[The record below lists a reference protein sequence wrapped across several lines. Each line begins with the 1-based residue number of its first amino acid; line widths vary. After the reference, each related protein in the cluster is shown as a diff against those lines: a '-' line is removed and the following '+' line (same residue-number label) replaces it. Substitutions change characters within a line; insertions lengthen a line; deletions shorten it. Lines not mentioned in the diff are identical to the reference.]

1 MKRICLMVIRNII
14 MVPYWYLKL
23 CYYAWNSKKVS
34 EEKKLLLFKEIIEN
48 ANRGGNVTVHS
59 YGMENIPKNQSFMYF
74 PNHQGLYDVLA
85 ILSGSP
91 VFFSVV
97 MKKELEHV
105 PFLNKIFQIMGAY
118 SMDREDVRQAMK
130 VIQKVSQE
138 VSSGKNFL
146 IFPEGTRSKRQNTV
160 GEFKGGS
167 FKCATK
173 AKCPIVPV
181 AITNAY
187 QVFDTDSV
195 KPVTVTIQ
203 YLEPL
208 YYEDYKMMKTNEIA
222 ELVEKKIQKAVRK
235 IEKNS

>member
-1 MKRICLMVIRNII
+1 MKRIWLMVIRNLI

-23 CYYAWNSKKVS
+23 CYYAWNSKRIS
-34 EEKKLLLFKEIIEN
+34 DEKKLALFKEIIGG
-48 ANRGGNVTVHS
+48 ANRGGNVTVRS
-59 YGMENIPKNQSFMYF
+59 YGIEHIPKDQSFMYV

-91 VFFSVV
+91 CFFSVV
-97 MKKELEHV
+97 MKKELEHI

-130 VIQKVSQE
+130 VIVKVSQE
-138 VSSGKNFL
+138 VTSGKNFL
-146 IFPEGTRSKRQNTV
+146 IFPEGTRSRKQNTV

-181 AITNAY
+181 AITDAY
-187 QVFDTDSV
+187 KVFDTGSV
-195 KPVTVTIQ
+195 RPVTVTVQ

-222 ELVEKKIQKAVRK
+222 DLVEKKIQKAVK
-235 IEKNS
+235 KFEKNS

>member
-1 MKRICLMVIRNII
+1 MKRIWLMVIRNLI

-23 CYYAWNSKKVS
+23 CYYAWNSKRIS
-34 EEKKLLLFKEIIEN
+34 DEKKLALFKEIIGG
-48 ANRGGNVTVHS
+48 ANQGGNVTVRS
-59 YGMENIPKNQSFMYF
+59 YGIEHIPKDQSFMYV

-91 VFFSVV
+91 CFFSVV
-97 MKKELEHV
+97 MKKELEHM

-130 VIQKVSQE
+130 VIVKVSQE
-138 VSSGKNFL
+138 VTSGKNFL
-146 IFPEGTRSKRQNTV
+146 IFPEGTRSRKQNTV

-181 AITNAY
+181 AITDAY
-187 QVFDTDSV
+187 KVFDTGSV
-195 KPVTVTIQ
+195 RPVTVTVQ

-222 ELVEKKIQKAVRK
+222 DLVEKKIQKAVK
-235 IEKNS
+235 KFEKNS

>member
-34 EEKKLLLFKEIIEN
+34 EEKKLFLFREIVEN

-59 YGMENIPKNQSFMYF
+59 YGIEHIPKNQSFMYF

-85 ILSGSP
+85 VLSSSP

-97 MKKELEHV
+97 MKKELERI

-138 VSSGKNFL
+138 VSSGKSFL
-146 IFPEGTRSKRQNTV
+146 IFPEGTRSKKQNTV

-181 AITNAY
+181 AITDAY
-187 QVFDTDSV
+187 KVFDTDSV
-195 KPVTVTIQ
+195 KPVTVTVQ

-222 ELVEKKIQKAVRK
+222 ELVEKKIQEAVKK